1 MGTSSCLSLVSF
13 YGGYLRRTF
22 TSAGLSRFALDI
34 DDQTTLS
41 FWAPAPPLPI
51 PPKPSL
57 VLIHGFGPV
66 SLWQWQQQV
75 HDLSRHFSLY
85 VPDLVFFGGST
96 TASEERS
103 EVFQA
108 GAVARLMEKV
118 GVDRYSV
125 LGTSYG
131 GFVAYNMGRMWPDR
145 VEKVVIA
152 SSGVNMRRRDNEE
165 LLKRA
170 GHGGRIEISCCPP
183 RPPSSRSCPR
193 SLCSANPMLLGSKV
207 QLEVIKNSAHV
218 PQIENPKRFN
228 DCVGG
233 EEREVVADKSSGEG
247 ADSAVNGAEALR
259 GFGEPPKHDRAM
271 DDAAPTGGRTVGS
284 SGGPA
289 ARTMARG
296 AATGHRG
303 DRRKGDRERAATV
316 AA

>member
-57 VLIHGFGPV
+57 VLIHGFGPI

-75 HDLSRHFSLY
+75 HDLSPHFSLY

-131 GFVAYNMGRMWPDR
+131 GFVAYNMGRMWPER

-170 GHGGRIEISCCPP
+170 GHGGRIEDLMLPTTASQLKKLSALAMFRQPYVMP
-183 RPPSSRSCPR
+183 EFLLTDFLR
-193 SLCSANPMLLGSKV
+193 SLYSENREEKKELLLGLTIGKNDSVQLSPLQQDVLIVWGEHDKIFLLEKAFELKQLLGSKV

-228 DCVGG
+228 D
-233 EEREVVADKSSGEG
+233 VVKKFLLS
-247 ADSAVNGAEALR
+247 
-259 GFGEPPKHDRAM
+259 
-271 DDAAPTGGRTVGS
+271 
-284 SGGPA
+284 
-289 ARTMARG
+289 
-296 AATGHRG
+296 
-303 DRRKGDRERAATV
+303 
-316 AA
+316 